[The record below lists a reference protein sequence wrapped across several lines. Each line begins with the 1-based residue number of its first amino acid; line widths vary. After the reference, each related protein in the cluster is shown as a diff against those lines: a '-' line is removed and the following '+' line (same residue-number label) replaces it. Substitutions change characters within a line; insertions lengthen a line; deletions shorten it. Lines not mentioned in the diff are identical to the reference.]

1 MHGIVQDNEELTSGP
16 AGRHEPGCMLD
27 FADSDISVGPLKSN
41 GRRDT
46 PRVVSVLRWSNCYND
61 STGLGINMKN
71 VLKTILA
78 TGVVFTLASLSAGC
92 APTETTPDRIKVK
105 ANRCNAGEIWM
116 CESKSA
122 SGISDGRHGNRD
134 GRRSSCSCARASD
147 LEIMIPASLHDD
159 LF

>member
-1 MHGIVQDNEELTSGP
+1 MHGIVQDNDERTSGP
-16 AGRHEPGCMLD
+16 AGRHEPKYMLD
-27 FADSDISVGPLKSN
+27 YAGNDLPVEALKSN
-41 GRRDT
+41 DRRDM
-46 PRVVSVLRWSNCYND
+46 PLVMRVLRWSNCYND
-61 STGLGINMKN
+61 STGLGINVKN

-122 SGISDGRHGNRD
+122 SGISDGRHGNKD

-147 LEIMIPASLHDD
+147 LESMIPASLPADV
-159 LF
+159 F